1 MCIMAKTKKIVD
13 VSDLAKAGEEVTLK
27 NGKVIKEAKQPKS
40 GWRRALA
47 IIFWILAITS
57 EVCAIL
63 YSVGKININSFNQT
77 TWLIIFIVIDLIFF
91 VAGSLFWKKANHITP
106 KSEKNK
112 VTFWLWNN
120 LGTILSVLAFLP
132 LIIFVLMN
140 KDMDKKSKGIVTGV
154 AAIALLI
161 AGVTSYDFNPV
172 SSEKVRQEQ
181 ATIES
186 LGYKEVYWA
195 PNSTR
200 YHVDPDCSYFNNST
214 EIYKGTVADAYK
226 NGQKLEG
233 PCSRCVKEEHN
244 HENE

>member
-1 MCIMAKTKKIVD
+1 MAKSKKIVD
-13 VSDLAKAGEEVTLK
+13 VSDLAKEGDEVVLK
-27 NGKVIKEAKQPKS
+27 DGKVVKEAKQPKS

-47 IIFWILAITS
+47 IVFWLLAITA

-63 YSVGKININSFNQT
+63 YLVGKINITSLNQT
-77 TWLIIFIVIDLIFF
+77 TWLIIFIAIDLVFF
-91 VAGSLFWKKANHITP
+91 IIGSLFWKKANHITP

-112 VTFWLWNN
+112 FTFWVWNN

-154 AAIALLI
+154 AAIALVI
-161 AGVTSYDFNPV
+161 AGISSYDFNPV
-172 SSEKVRQEQ
+172 SSEKVLQEQ
-181 ATIES
+181 ANIEA

-195 PNSTR
+195 PNSKK
-200 YHVDPDCSYFNNST
+200 YHVDPDCSYFSNST

-233 PCSRCVKEEHN
+233 PCSRCVGSDHVDE
-244 HENE
+244 

>member
-1 MCIMAKTKKIVD
+1 MAKAKKIVD
-13 VSDLAKAGEEVTLK
+13 VSNLAKEGDEVVLK
-27 NGKVIKEAKQPKS
+27 NGKTIKEGKEPKS

-47 IIFWILAITS
+47 ITSWILAIAS

-63 YSVGKININSFNQT
+63 YLVGKINITSLNKT
-77 TWLIIFIVIDLIFF
+77 TWLIIFIAIDLIFF
-91 VAGSLFWKKANHITP
+91 VIGSLLWKKANHITP

-112 VTFWLWNN
+112 FTFWIWNN

-140 KDMDKKSKGIVTGV
+140 KDMDKKSKSIVAGV
-154 AAIALLI
+154 AAVALAI
-161 AGVTSYDFNPV
+161 AGITGYDFNPV
-172 SSEKVRQEQ
+172 SSEKVMQEQ
-181 ATIES
+181 ANIES

-195 PNSTR
+195 PNSKK
-200 YHVDPDCSYFNNST
+200 YHVDPDCSYFSNSS

-233 PCSRCVKEEHN
+233 PCSRCVGEAHNEE
-244 HENE
+244 E